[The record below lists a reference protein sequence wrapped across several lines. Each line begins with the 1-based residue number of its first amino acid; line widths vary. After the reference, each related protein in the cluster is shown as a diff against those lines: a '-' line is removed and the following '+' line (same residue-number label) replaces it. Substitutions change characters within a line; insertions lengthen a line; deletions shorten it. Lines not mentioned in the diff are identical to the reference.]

1 MKNTLHVTAVFAGLL
16 ALSQTV
22 QAHDAAPTEAIRT
35 QHTTLA
41 SQPVAEQPIM
51 LDGGHL
57 QLAVVSSPAPAKP
70 VASTDEDGMP
80 SVAIGLGGLLLML
93 CALVRRRSESPVL

>member
-1 MKNTLHVTAVFAGLL
+1 MKNILPVTAVFAGLL

-35 QHTTLA
+35 HNTTLV
-41 SQPVAEQPIM
+41 SQQVAEQPIM

-70 VASTDEDGMP
+70 AAHADEGGMP
-80 SVAIGLGGLLLML
+80 SVAIGLAGLLLML
-93 CALVRRRSESPVL
+93 CALVKRRNEPPVL